1 MKWRKEREEQKEKGV
16 RDRVLHPAMVQVSR
30 QTQEE
35 TTSWDPSIQRIK
47 KKNQRMLDNF
57 RTGKFLM
64 STRYESKDNKDLAQD
79 QLRE

>member
-1 MKWRKEREEQKEKGV
+1 
-16 RDRVLHPAMVQVSR
+16 
-30 QTQEE
+30 
-35 TTSWDPSIQRIK
+35 
-47 KKNQRMLDNF
+47 MLDNF